1 VGQGVVEGIV
11 DWVEESGEDLLESGF
26 GEMIVQGMHLDGIL
40 WITIQSFPPVIR
52 SSNNTLPDNS
62 DVLIESPKVGFDS
75 NTTLTNEIENVD
87 NCTIV
92 LAGGTRKA
100 STAANLALSQATRDY
115 LPSD

>member
-1 VGQGVVEGIV
+1 V

-62 DVLIESPKVGFDS
+62 DVLIESADEPRNQRAKGRVRLQHHID
-75 NTTLTNEIENVD
+75 
-87 NCTIV
+87 
-92 LAGGTRKA
+92 
-100 STAANLALSQATRDY
+100 QRD
-115 LPSD
+115 